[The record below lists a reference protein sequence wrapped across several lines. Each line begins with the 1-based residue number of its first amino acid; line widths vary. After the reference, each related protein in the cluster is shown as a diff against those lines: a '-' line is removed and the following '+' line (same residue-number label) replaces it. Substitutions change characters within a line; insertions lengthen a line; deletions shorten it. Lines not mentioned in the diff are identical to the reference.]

1 MKRAGWAPVGE
12 AGEAGEAGASGRRWA
27 PTIARSVGG
36 VWQDGGM
43 ATTNAPTHVIAH
55 LSDTHFL
62 KGRAKLYGTVDTD
75 STLARAL
82 VQLERSEIR
91 PNALVFTGDLTDL
104 GETDAYTRIRALVEP
119 AAERMGAEL
128 VWVMGNHDVRS
139 RMRVELLDQA
149 GNDDPLDRVFDLDG
163 LRLIALDTSVPGFH
177 HGELSSAQLE
187 WLRAELRTP
196 CAHGT
201 LIALHHPPIPT
212 TLPLMPIL
220 ELQEQELFADAIRGT
235 DVRGILGGHLHYSTT
250 SLFAGVPIS
259 VAAATC
265 YTLDLSAGP
274 GRLDGVGGAQSFN
287 LVHVYPEQVVH
298 SVVPVGDHAV
308 INSFPTEVV
317 RRIEAL
323 SPAAQRDAFSRHAPD
338 AG

>member
-1 MKRAGWAPVGE
+1 MAP
-12 AGEAGEAGASGRRWA
+12 
-27 PTIARSVGG
+27 
-36 VWQDGGM
+36 
-43 ATTNAPTHVIAH
+43 TNAPTHVIAH

-62 KGRAKLYGTVDTD
+62 AGRAKLYGKVDTD

-82 VQLERSEIR
+82 MQLERSGIR
-91 PNALVFTGDLTDL
+91 PDALVFTGDLTDL
-104 GETDAYTRIRALVEP
+104 GEADAYTRIRALVEP

-128 VWVMGNHDVRS
+128 VWVMGNHDARG
-139 RMRVELLDQA
+139 RLRVELLDQP
-149 GNDDPLDRVFDLDG
+149 GTEEPVDRVFDLGG

-177 HGELSSAQLE
+177 HGELTSGQLD
-187 WLRAELRTP
+187 WLRDELRTP
-196 CAHGT
+196 APHGT
-201 LIALHHPPIPT
+201 LVALHHPPIPT

-220 ELQEQELFADAIRGT
+220 ELQEQELLADVIRGT

-265 YTLDLSAGP
+265 YTMDLSAGP
-274 GRLDGVGGAQSFN
+274 DHLDGLGGGQSFN

-298 SVVPVGDHAV
+298 SIVPVGDYEV

-323 SPAAQRDAFSRHAPD
+323 SPEGQRDAFSRHAPT